1 MPISTVKI
9 LKGLTT
15 GLCLSVF
22 ELYSRWVPL
31 SVVSIVH
38 QIYIIYTFLLV
49 QNTQLNCYSG
59 NCQQNYFLCLLYKLM
74 LFCDMHKV
82 F

>member
-15 GLCLSVF
+15 GLCLSGF

-59 NCQQNYFLCLLYKLM
+59 NCQQNYFLRWL
-74 LFCDMHKV
+74 
-82 F
+82 

>member
-15 GLCLSVF
+15 GLCLSGF

-59 NCQQNYFLCLLYKLM
+59 NCQQKTI
-74 LFCDMHKV
+74 FCV
-82 F
+82 G

>member
-15 GLCLSVF
+15 GLCLSGF

-38 QIYIIYTFLLV
+38 QIYIYTFLLV
-49 QNTQLNCYSG
+49 QNTQL
-59 NCQQNYFLCLLYKLM
+59 KLFFRELSAK
-74 LFCDMHKV
+74 LFSLFV
-82 F
+82 I